1 MKKIFQK
8 IFLVIGMTGM
18 FAMYGCDDFLTIEP
32 EDRFSDENF
41 WSSEANLELY
51 SWQFYETFLGYGNGT
66 STSSDF
72 YFQFAPAN
80 GCMHISDDLANATF
94 LKFNESPSTTSSQW
108 NAYYADIRSINVMLA
123 KLPLVPMSEEARL
136 HWESVGR
143 FFRAY
148 SYYKLVQ
155 RYGDVPYVDE
165 AAQVSDQDK
174 IYVPRTSR
182 DVVMGHVIE
191 DLQFAASENMRL
203 NNGANRVNRYTA
215 YALLS
220 QVALFEGTFAKY
232 HNTAGD
238 VGNYLTIAK
247 NAADEVIK
255 SGKFTIGTEF
265 KAIYNSLDLSGN
277 SEVILYKKYLPSI
290 GTHSVQAY
298 TNTSSIIN
306 GMTKFAADS
315 YVYMD
320 GLPQGQSD
328 LDGGDESI
336 EDVFANRDPRFAAV
350 VDSRKYGYADSPS
363 LEDLYSSTGYVIHL
377 FNDWEWGEVGKPGA
391 ENITG
396 GQNHVDAPIFTYSE
410 VLLNYAE
417 ACAELGNC
425 TQADLDKSVNVIR
438 EYHASLP
445 KLVVSGDEVSVN
457 GVVINDPKRISALET
472 IDNST
477 VVSPLIW
484 EIRRERRA
492 ELMAWTEFRY
502 YDLMRWHRGHYMDSS
517 KNPDVALGAKITDV
531 SNLVSTTVN
540 EDGYI
545 SPYAAT
551 RTFNPAKHYLNSI
564 PTKEITLY
572 EAEGVE
578 LTQNPGWE

>member
-1 MKKIFQK
+1 
-8 IFLVIGMTGM
+8 M

-41 WSSEANLELY
+41 WSSEANVELY
-51 SWQFYETFLGYGNGT
+51 SWKFYSTFQGYGNGT

-80 GCMHISDDLANATF
+80 GCMHISDDLANGTF
-94 LKFNESPSTTSSQW
+94 LRFNESASTTSSEW
-108 NAYYADIRSINVMLA
+108 NAYYEDIRAINIMLA
-123 KLPLVPMSEEARL
+123 RLPQVPMSDEAKL

-148 SYYKLVQ
+148 SYFKLVQ

-165 AAQVSDQDK
+165 AAEVSQPDK
-174 IYVPRTSR
+174 IYVPRTPR
-182 DVVMGHVIE
+182 DVVMGHVME

-203 NNGANRVNRYTA
+203 DDGANRLNRYAA

-220 QVALFEGTFAKY
+220 QAALFEGTFAKY
-232 HNTAGD
+232 HKTPGD
-238 VGNYLTIAK
+238 VTNYLTIAK
-247 NAADEVIK
+247 NAADEIIK

-265 KAIYNSLDLSGN
+265 KSIYNSLDLSGN
-277 SEVILYKKYLPSI
+277 SEIILYKKYLPSI
-290 GTHSVQAY
+290 GTHSIQAY

-306 GMTKFAADS
+306 GMTKFAAES
-315 YVYMD
+315 YVYKD
-320 GLPQGQSD
+320 GLPMGQSSQD
-328 LDGGDESI
+328 VGDESI
-336 EDVFANRDPRFAAV
+336 EDVFSNRDPRFAAV
-350 VDSRKYGYADSPS
+350 VDNRKYGYADSPS
-363 LEDLYSSTGYVIHL
+363 LEDLYSSTGYIIHL
-377 FNDWEWGEVGKPGA
+377 YNEWEYGTTGYPGP

-396 GQNHVDAPIFTYSE
+396 GQNHIDAPIFTYAE

-438 EYHASLP
+438 EYHAGLP
-445 KLVVSGDEVSVN
+445 KLVISGNDVSVN
-457 GVVINDPKRISALET
+457 GVVINDPKRVSSLET
-472 IDNST
+472 MDNST
-477 VVSPLIW
+477 IVSPLIW

-517 KNPDVALGAKITDV
+517 RNPDVALGAKLTDLDDL
-531 SNLVSTTVN
+531 SSTTVN
-540 EDGYI
+540 ADGYI
-545 SPYAAT
+545 SPYAST
-551 RTFNPAKHYLNSI
+551 RSFNSGKHYLNSI
-564 PTKEITLY
+564 PIKEITLY
-572 EAEGVE
+572 EAEGVT